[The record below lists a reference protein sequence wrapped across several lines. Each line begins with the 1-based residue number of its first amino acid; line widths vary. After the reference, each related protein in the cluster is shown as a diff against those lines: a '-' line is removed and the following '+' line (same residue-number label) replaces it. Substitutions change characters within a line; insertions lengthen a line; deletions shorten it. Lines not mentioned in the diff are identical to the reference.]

1 MPCAGANRGERR
13 NAVGLIGWIVLGAL
27 AGWIAS
33 LITKTNREQGWL
45 GNIVLGIVGALVGG
59 FIWNLISDDDA
70 IDFSIGSLILAV
82 LGALI
87 VSAAY
92 TRLTGK
98 RGV

>member
-1 MPCAGANRGERR
+1 M
-13 NAVGLIGWIVLGAL
+13 GLVGWIVLGAL

-59 FIWNLISDDDA
+59 FLWNLITDEDNV
-70 IDFSIGSLILAV
+70 IDFSIGSLIIAV
-82 LGALI
+82 IGALI
-87 VSAAY
+87 VSYLY
-92 TRLTGK
+92 TLVTGR